1 MRNVSRFSRWSFS
14 MVMVFA
20 LIGITGL
27 PAYSQGQ
34 SAAIDPKADQILRK
48 MCDYVGGLKQF
59 SLHSENTIEAI
70 LTTGEKIQFD
80 NPASLLVSR
89 PNKLRAGR
97 RGDIVDQ
104 EFYYD
109 GKVLTLYDPAKK
121 YYASIDAPPTLD
133 EALDFARDWLDIYA
147 PGADLIY
154 KTTYKRLTEDVV
166 SGLYIGT
173 SVVDRVRCH
182 HLAFRGNEVDWQ
194 IWIEDGDR
202 PFPRKYIVTSKWI
215 AGSPQ
220 FTVTTRGWNL
230 SPKIAE
236 DMFTFAPP
244 KDVKKIDFI
253 RLTSGG
259 MSQR

>member
-1 MRNVSRFSRWSFS
+1 MRNVSKVSRVSLMMAMGF
-14 MVMVFA
+14 V
-20 LIGITGL
+20 LIGIAGL
-27 PAYSQGQ
+27 PTYGQGQ
-34 SAAIDPKADQILRK
+34 SASIDPKADQILRK
-48 MCDYVGGLKQF
+48 MCDYVAGLNQF

-70 LTTGEKIQFD
+70 LTSGEKIQFD
-80 NPASLLVSR
+80 NPASLVVSR

-109 GKVLTLYDPAKK
+109 GKTLTLYNPDKK
-121 YYASIDAPPTLD
+121 YYATIEAPPTLE
-133 EALDFARDWLDIYA
+133 EALDFARDGLDIYA
-147 PGADLIY
+147 PAADLIY
-154 KTTYKRLTEDVV
+154 KTGYKRLMEDVV

-182 HLAFRGNEVDWQ
+182 HLAFRGTEVDWQ

-202 PFPRKYIVTSKWI
+202 PLPRKYIVTSKWMT
-215 AGSPQ
+215 GSPQ

-230 SPKIAE
+230 SPKIKE

-244 KDVKKIDFI
+244 KDAKKIDFI